1 MKQIEVVIFMGLQDQ
16 FQEILE
22 EEKVDEYFMVPR
34 VIGKLRGTAPKL
46 NTHVWPGYF
55 VKYEFCLDDKK
66 YEGFR
71 KRVEKNKDIWIKEG
85 FLLTV
90 KEIQERCGG
99 CS

>member
-16 FQEILE
+16 FQNILE
-22 EEKVDEYFMVPR
+22 EEEVDEYFITPK
-34 VIGKLRGTAPKL
+34 VIGKLAGTDPRL

-55 VKYEFCLDDKK
+55 VHYKFCLEDKK
-66 YEGFR
+66 YENFR
-71 KRVEKNKDIWIKEG
+71 RRIEENKNAWISEG

-90 KEIQERCGG
+90 NEIEERCGG